1 MPAIY
6 EKGLCNALKA
16 LYQLQWKVNWLRS
29 CLYQNICKICS
40 AFKNNQS
47 WFWRLY
53 CQFLTYIVCLN
64 GVTVAYCKV
73 LVNNI
78 IVTVSVLQGTNN
90 ICFKCIFYNEW
101 DWLLAS
107 VRFQWK
113 LLKIPFEVHSEIPKI
128 EILFRKLKKLKAV
141 WLMHGFVQF

>member
-1 MPAIY
+1 MAANFQFWPFSLKLKMRLVTRLIVILQNNFLLPAIY
-6 EKGLCNALKA
+6 EKGLCNAFKA

-47 WFWRLY
+47 WFWQLY

-90 ICFKCIFYNEW
+90 I
-101 DWLLAS
+101 WLVLNVS
-107 VRFQWK
+107 FTMNGIGFWLQSG
-113 LLKIPFEVHSEIPKI
+113 FSES
-128 EILFRKLKKLKAV
+128 F
-141 WLMHGFVQF
+141 

>member
-1 MPAIY
+1 MLWKHCIIY
-6 EKGLCNALKA
+6 KGKLIDYVVAYTRTSAKFVLLLKIT
-16 LYQLQWKVNWLRS
+16 NHD
-29 CLYQNICKICS
+29 
-40 AFKNNQS
+40 
-47 WFWRLY
+47 WRLY

-101 DWLLAS
+101 YWLLAS
-107 VRFQWK
+107 ARFQWK
-113 LLKIPFEVHSEIPKI
+113 LLKTPFEVHSEIPKI
-128 EILFRKLKKLKAV
+128 EILFRKLKKVESCVAY
-141 WLMHGFVQF
+141 GFVQF